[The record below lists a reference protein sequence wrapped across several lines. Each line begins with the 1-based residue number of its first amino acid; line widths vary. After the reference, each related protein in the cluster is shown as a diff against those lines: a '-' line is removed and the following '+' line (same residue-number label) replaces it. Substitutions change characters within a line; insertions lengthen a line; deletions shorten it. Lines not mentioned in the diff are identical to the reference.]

1 MKPNS
6 LFLALQ
12 LCSVPME
19 KNNTS
24 IFILFYKQIFNSLKK
39 IVSTLS
45 TCGLKFAMP
54 KVPGSHLH
62 KHKKWLR
69 KMEVWPKKGGILQVL
84 LQELRIKKMFWI
96 LLLSLYT
103 SLCSF
108 KLHLTWKSIFNFMDF
123 QVATLNQLTWTNICL
138 LVHSNNRKYS
148 CYWTIFYME
157 CVWGKICAN

>member
-6 LFLALQ
+6 LSLALQ

-45 TCGLKFAMP
+45 TFGLKFAMP

-69 KMEVWPKKGGILQVL
+69 KMKVSPKKCGILQVL
-84 LQELRIKKMFWI
+84 LQELSIKKCFEYYW
-96 LLLSLYT
+96 LVYTPVYALSNYISHEKT
-103 SLCSF
+103 SLKTS
-108 KLHLTWKSIFNFMDF
+108 DF
-123 QVATLNQLTWTNICL
+123 QVATLNQLT
-138 LVHSNNRKYS
+138 
-148 CYWTIFYME
+148 
-157 CVWGKICAN
+157 